1 MAEEKTEEKAED
13 YEPGNSSSE
22 SDNEENKPP
31 KPAQQD
37 EELEAAIAAI
47 RATKDLPRPPYPTL
61 PNLNAPGSMQNKVL
75 AVQTYI
81 EKLQYNFTGVNYFD
95 IRKNRPMTRILETA
109 REITRQALPI
119 KCVEAVFLGCY
130 LTQGLRDLE
139 RVPIS
144 FKSQVDGNT
153 YKHIVLA
160 VKHNSKWGAIGLSR
174 RRELYYKELTF
185 ESLGE
190 LFLEFKRSYERVF
203 HTLKR
208 VRVGLPMSHDTLAG
222 EPVCWSYLTAKCS
235 DSAAAAQLLADH
247 GRTAHRLHEQWRVEV
262 KKAGANGQKPPA
274 PPKKQKPGEG
284 EGNGN
289 GNGKAAAAAGKK
301 GAGAAASAS
310 ATDDAAAKKGG
321 GVGSSSILA
330 GSESDSSDGG
340 AAAPSAAPPSA
351 VPSASGAKDLGD
363 AADAPPAAAAS
374 GAGGAARPSF
384 LSV

>member
-1 MAEEKTEEKAED
+1 MPEGGAL
-13 YEPGNSSSE
+13 EPDHDEE
-22 SDNEENKPP
+22 SDPELENTAP
-31 KPAQQD
+31 KDSDA
-37 EELEAAIAAI
+37 ELEAAIAAI
-47 RATKDLPRPPYPTL
+47 RGNKDLPRPPYPTL

-174 RRELYYKELTF
+174 RRELYYKDLTF

-190 LFLEFKRSYERVF
+190 LEE
-203 HTLKR
+203 
-208 VRVGLPMSHDTLAG
+208 
-222 EPVCWSYLTAKCS
+222 
-235 DSAAAAQLLADH
+235 
-247 GRTAHRLHEQWRVEV
+247 
-262 KKAGANGQKPPA
+262 
-274 PPKKQKPGEG
+274 
-284 EGNGN
+284 
-289 GNGKAAAAAGKK
+289 
-301 GAGAAASAS
+301 
-310 ATDDAAAKKGG
+310 
-321 GVGSSSILA
+321 SSSSA
-330 GSESDSSDGG
+330 HG
-340 AAAPSAAPPSA
+340 APIRTE
-351 VPSASGAKDLGD
+351 G
-363 AADAPPAAAAS
+363 APPALES
-374 GAGGAARPSF
+374 PSQPPQGRSRTGRCR
-384 LSV
+384 LLHTWVWAWPHVPVAH